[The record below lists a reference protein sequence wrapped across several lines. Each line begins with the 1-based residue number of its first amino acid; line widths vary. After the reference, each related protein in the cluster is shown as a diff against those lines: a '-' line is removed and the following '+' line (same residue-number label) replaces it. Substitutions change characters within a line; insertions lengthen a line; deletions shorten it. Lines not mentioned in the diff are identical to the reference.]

1 MTTPKTTKHSL
12 PTPSPV
18 DDDLDFSDGSLD
30 DDDPAVIEGM
40 TRLGTLREAEGD
52 IAEL

>member
-1 MTTPKTTKHSL
+1 MTTPRTTEHA
-12 PTPSPV
+12 PQIPHPV
-18 DDDLDFSDGSLD
+18 DDDLDFSDDSID
-30 DDDPAVIEGM
+30 DDDPAVVDGM